1 MNFLSKLF
9 STNKT
14 HEMSKEASLPKPIQT
29 QKEAKCP
36 YCQITLK
43 KMPASKTKCPSC
55 GKDMYVRTR
64 PLDNQ
69 KVLVTKDKADE
80 MRVDSAIMSGTS
92 DRFLEG
98 QKEYQEEKKILQ
110 KRFGQ
115 EPSDHDIKWG
125 MLNKQ
130 LIEYGRRGDWGLY
143 RNARVT
149 MGDILRR
156 EMKVQQALETYLEV
170 CYIDLNGPNNTGG
183 IRDAALLRQYP
194 PFRASEGM
202 VFPGIIDYI
211 QRINNKLKLSVA
223 EIEKIYIGHNQKVYT
238 ARRLPVS
245 PEKSWPKLAK
255 QVESSQAN

>member
-9 STNKT
+9 STKKT
-14 HEMSKEASLPKPIQT
+14 SEKVAEKPPSSVLPQIQIP
-29 QKEAKCP
+29 KCP
-36 YCQITLK
+36 YCQAILK
-43 KMPASKTKCPSC
+43 RMPASKTKCSSC
-55 GKDMYVRTR
+55 GNDMYVRTR
-64 PLDNQ
+64 LSDNQ
-69 KVLVTKDKADE
+69 KVLVTKQKADD
-80 MRVDSAIMSGTS
+80 MRIDSAIMSGTS
-92 DRFLEG
+92 DRFLED
-98 QKEYQEEKKILQ
+98 QKEYQEEKEILR

-156 EMKVQQALETYLEV
+156 EMKINQALETYLEV

-194 PFRASEGM
+194 PFRASDGM

-223 EIEKIYIGHNQKVYT
+223 EIEKIYLDHNQKIYT
-238 ARRLPVS
+238 SLRLPVS
-245 PEKSWPKLAK
+245 PEKSWPILAK
-255 QVESSQAN
+255 QI